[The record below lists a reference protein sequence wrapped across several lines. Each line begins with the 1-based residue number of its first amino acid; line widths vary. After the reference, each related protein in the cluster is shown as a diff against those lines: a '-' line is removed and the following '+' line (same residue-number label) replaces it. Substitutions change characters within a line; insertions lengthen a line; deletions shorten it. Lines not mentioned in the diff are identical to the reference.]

1 MRKKGNVPWGKLW
14 PFSDTPMIHTHLT
27 HIGTQCNLL
36 GIHRWSCRHPVCTVL
51 HWGMGSLGT
60 RLCLQAI
67 NTDTHTHTHWI
78 FIQLINISS
87 TPFPSLWNY
96 ALLAVK
102 GIRGLIHL
110 CRLDCGNEKEAEASR
125 VLREE
130 GRTNSV
136 RREATARKE
145 ERTKFTSRIH
155 FHSLL

>member
-1 MRKKGNVPWGKLW
+1 MRKKGNVPWGKSW
-14 PFSDTPMIHTHLT
+14 PFSDTPNIHAHLT
-27 HIGTQCNLL
+27 RIGTQYNLL

-60 RLCLQAI
+60 HLCLQAI
-67 NTDTHTHTHWI
+67 NTHTHWI

-110 CRLDCGNEKEAEASR
+110 CRLDCGNEKEVEASKA
-125 VLREE
+125 LREE
-130 GRTNSV
+130 GRTKSEGK
-136 RREATARKE
+136 EATAWKDE
-145 ERTKFTSRIH
+145 LIEFKTHIH
-155 FHSLL
+155 FHSLF